1 MLARQHWQHDV
12 VGRLRGVFSFFFFF
26 GGGGEVMVAACFQGS
41 EKILRGV
48 FCSIFGTRHTH
59 THNCQN
65 FRKDSSGRM
74 IMFVNLREI
83 NMEHLFFM
91 SLLGKETSFLPL

>member
-1 MLARQHWQHDV
+1 MMLLEDCVA
-12 VGRLRGVFSFFFFF
+12 FSLFFFW
-26 GGGGEVMVAACFQGS
+26 GGGSDGGSLFSGVGKNSSGCFLFHIWN
-41 EKILRGV
+41 KA
-48 FCSIFGTRHTH
+48 HTH